1 MNKLEKARYRN
12 ILKKAAKIN
21 RLIKKGYIV
30 FDHYDYRSYGFKF
43 NNGILYQGSDQC
55 KIVWVGKVGSG
66 WYSALYIPIEKY
78 NADRFDKW
86 TAVHPKDI
94 KKI

>member
-1 MNKLEKARYRN
+1 MNKLRKARYLN

-21 RLIKKGYIV
+21 RLIKKGYLV
-30 FDHYDYRSYGFKF
+30 FDHYDDRSDGFKF
-43 NNGILYQGSDQC
+43 NNGILYQGDNQC
-55 KIVWVGKVGSG
+55 KIVWVGKDGSG
-66 WYSALYIPIEKY
+66 WDSALDIPIKKY
-78 NADRFDKW
+78 NADHFDKW

>member
-1 MNKLEKARYRN
+1 MNKLQKARWRN
-12 ILKKAAKIN
+12 ILRKAAKAN

-43 NNGILYQGSDQC
+43 NNGILYQGGDQC

-66 WYSALYIPIEKY
+66 WDSALDIPIEKY

-86 TAVHPKDI
+86 TVVNPKDI